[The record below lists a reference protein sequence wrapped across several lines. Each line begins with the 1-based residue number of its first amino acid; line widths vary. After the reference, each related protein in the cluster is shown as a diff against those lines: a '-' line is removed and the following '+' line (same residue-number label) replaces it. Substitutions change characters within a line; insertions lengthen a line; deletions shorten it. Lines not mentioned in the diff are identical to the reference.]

1 MQPTDLTIQILQGIR
16 DEIRETR
23 TQVSSRID
31 AVSERVDETNAH
43 LQEMRSDLSARIDET
58 NRRIVESEIRTAT
71 AITDL
76 AGTVRGM
83 TDVLRSQGDLRPRLE
98 RCEREIAE
106 LKRRSSPQ
114 G

>member
-23 TQVSSRID
+23 TELSGRLD
-31 AVSERVDETNAH
+31 ATRTE
-43 LQEMRSDLSARIDET
+43 LSARIDET
-58 NRRIVESEIRTAT
+58 NVRLHEMRTELSRRIVESEIRTAT

-76 AGTVRGM
+76 AGTVQEM
-83 TDVLRSQGDLRPRLE
+83 TTVLRSQHDLRPRLE

-106 LKRRSSPQ
+106 LKRRSGP
-114 G
+114 